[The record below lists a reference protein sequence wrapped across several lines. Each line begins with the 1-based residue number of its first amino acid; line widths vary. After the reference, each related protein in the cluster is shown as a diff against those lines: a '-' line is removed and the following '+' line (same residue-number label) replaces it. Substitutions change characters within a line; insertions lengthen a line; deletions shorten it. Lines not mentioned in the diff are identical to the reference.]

1 MQYVVRRMT
10 IDGGADYIVVS
21 RAQFEDAKCAR
32 KGLLDALSIEE
43 KFDILIE
50 NYFEFERDLLE
61 ITLRNTLFHE
71 KDWSS
76 FQSEIHLIDR
86 RIINL
91 LTTSRLYL
99 DQLNHQV
106 SSTYGKVSK
115 VQASLKKK
123 LSDEYD
129 STRGYRVLDAL
140 RNFVQHRDLPVFRL
154 QHGASRKD
162 VASKSKRTITPS
174 LSVSRLKDDKSFKKS
189 IIKELELLGDNVDL
203 KPLIRESM
211 EAFGRIHSLVR
222 DSWADDVTRW
232 DKAILELRKL
242 YQDRFG
248 VFDVGLSVVA
258 IDDNGKIDEAASIFE
273 DLIQRRKSLRQKNL
287 AITRFNAE
295 IITSESE
302 A

>member
-1 MQYVVRRMT
+1 MT
-10 IDGGADYIVVS
+10 IDSGEDYVCIS
-21 RAQFEDAKCAR
+21 RAQFDDAKSAR

-43 KFDILIE
+43 KFDILTE

-71 KDWSS
+71 KNWSS

-106 SSTYGKVSK
+106 SSTYGQASK
-115 VQASLKKK
+115 VHASLKKK
-123 LSDEYD
+123 ISDEYD
-129 STRGYRVLDAL
+129 LTRGYRVLDAL
-140 RNFVQHRDLPVFRL
+140 RNFVQHRDLPVFLL
-154 QHGASRKD
+154 QLGASRED
-162 VASKSKRTITPS
+162 DASKSKRTITPS
-174 LSVSRLKDDKSFKKS
+174 LSVNRLKEDTRFKKS
-189 IIKELELLGDNVDL
+189 IIKELESLGDKVNL

-222 DSWADDVTRW
+222 DSWADDVTGW
-232 DKAILELRKL
+232 DKTILELRKL

-248 VFDVGLSVVA
+248 EFGLGLAVIA
-258 IDDNGKIDEAASIFE
+258 IDDNGTINEAVSIFE
-273 DLIQRRKSLRQKNL
+273 DLIKRRKSLTRKNL
-287 AITRFNAE
+287 AISRFNSE
-295 IITSESE
+295 IISSESQ